1 MRNRGKAKAC
11 KRALIHQMSVSE
23 CDWSNL
29 RKKAEA
35 FKGALSYF
43 YFVSVGS
50 HL

>member
-1 MRNRGKAKAC
+1 MRGKVKAC

-35 FKGALSYF
+35 FKGALSSLF
-43 YFVSVGS
+43 ALFIFSW
-50 HL
+50 